1 MSSDPFFSAV
11 QLSDFAVAA
20 LPSNH
25 ERAMIDLPEDGQL
38 VPSHVIGE
46 IFRKMDHSD
55 EDGPAGVRE
64 SSRRGQSGPLI
75 EGEGAAA
82 LAE

>member
-46 IFRKMDHSD
+46 IFRKMDQATKTVPLACASRPD
-55 EDGPAGVRE
+55 VGRAGH
-64 SSRRGQSGPLI
+64 
-75 EGEGAAA
+75 
-82 LAE
+82 